1 MDRDVPFEEKATLAL
16 SIGEAYLGV
25 ENGHL
30 TRIDVESDYW
40 KAIASTDSV
49 DGRFPVGLQL
59 DLQNTY
65 CRRTNDRRREP
76 GSTVRRTE
84 PGWDDDPAFER
95 HGLHC
100 YHGSTITIDDGVCG
114 TLCFVSTEPRPE
126 PFADEETLFAELIAR
141 LLETELQR
149 NGRRQRSTGSISSP
163 ASSPTTSEAR

>member
-1 MDRDVPFEEKATLAL
+1 M
-16 SIGEAYLGV
+16 

-65 CRRTNDRRREP
+65 CRRTIDGESP
-76 GSTVRRTE
+76 VRLYDA
-84 PGWDDDPAFER
+84 PNQGWDDDPAFER

-114 TLCFVSTEPRPE
+114 TLCF
-126 PFADEETLFAELIAR
+126 R
-141 LLETELQR
+141 LHGAASR
-149 NGRRQRSTGSISSP
+149 AVRRRGD
-163 ASSPTTSEAR
+163 AVR